1 MPTEMLLTWL
11 PYFGL
16 IAVILFGQWYA
27 IKQGHLTVATVSRK
41 KRLLWAIIIS
51 AIIGL
56 SYFDNGNVL
65 NIALSVAAGYYIYFH
80 KTFYSFNT
88 RE

>member
-11 PYFGL
+11 TYFGL
-16 IAVILFGQWYA
+16 IAVILFGQWYT
-27 IKQGHLTVATVSRK
+27 IKQGYLTVATVSRK
-41 KRLLWAIIIS
+41 KRLFWAIIIS

-56 SYFDNGNVL
+56 SYFDNGNAL
-65 NIALSVAAGYYIYFH
+65 NIALSVVAGFYIYFH
-80 KTFYSFNT
+80 KTFYSFKT